1 MNQFEE
7 NLKQLPKAEKVV
19 LLRLFNEKDQLLS
32 LIPNVAGKNAALRVF
47 NKIAGERGLI
57 DSDSAKEGLQWFG
70 EYVSKAEAH
79 PGRHKK
85 LELLMNLK
93 PGQNFRVEKIT
104 SDHKNLLQNISDRK
118 ASAEETE
125 AFIEMLD
132 QGQVRAA
139 EKVSD
144 VWEPQTYS
152 IDGVLNY
159 FGTHPNVMMENGYY
173 DKIPLKTQNY
183 TEEMFEKGGVRYAPG
198 SMVRKGAFIGPQTVV
213 MNLAFVNIGAHIAGK
228 GCMIDGGARVASCAQ
243 IGENVKFGAGSGIEG
258 ILEPAGRLAS
268 IVEDHVKIGAM
279 CEVAGIIGEGSVIAS
294 GVVMASGKKIYDEDT
309 GDLVSPM
316 ECKVGDQTFLLP
328 VIPPYRL
335 AVGGSLPSDKGKH
348 YTDAVILKSGDLRD
362 SMTMRH
368 FAKQGILYS

>member
-1 MNQFEE
+1 MSQFEE
-7 NLKQLPKAEKVV
+7 NLKQLPKAEEVV

-144 VWEPQTYS
+144 VWEPQTYT

-159 FGTHPNVMMENGYY
+159 C
-173 DKIPLKTQNY
+173 LLY
-183 TEEMFEKGGVRYAPG
+183 T
-198 SMVRKGAFIGPQTVV
+198 
-213 MNLAFVNIGAHIAGK
+213 
-228 GCMIDGGARVASCAQ
+228 
-243 IGENVKFGAGSGIEG
+243 
-258 ILEPAGRLAS
+258 
-268 IVEDHVKIGAM
+268 
-279 CEVAGIIGEGSVIAS
+279 
-294 GVVMASGKKIYDEDT
+294 
-309 GDLVSPM
+309 
-316 ECKVGDQTFLLP
+316 
-328 VIPPYRL
+328 
-335 AVGGSLPSDKGKH
+335 SDAA
-348 YTDAVILKSGDLRD
+348 DDC
-362 SMTMRH
+362 
-368 FAKQGILYS
+368 